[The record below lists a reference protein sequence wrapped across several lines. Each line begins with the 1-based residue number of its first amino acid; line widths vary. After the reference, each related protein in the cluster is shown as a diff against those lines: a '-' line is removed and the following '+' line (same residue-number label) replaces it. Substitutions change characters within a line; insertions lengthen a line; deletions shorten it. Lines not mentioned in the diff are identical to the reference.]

1 MGAEEV
7 GVEVALGELGAL
19 QLDGD
24 EELVGVPAGA
34 RHRRRGGS
42 DAFGDSERCPEP
54 GRNSWAR
61 GCGGVG
67 PTPERDG
74 CFLYRGYTARDTASG
89 AGSLRGPQVS
99 G

>member
-7 GVEVALGELGAL
+7 GVEVELRESGAL

-74 CFLYRGYTARDTASG
+74 CFLYRGYTARTQQV
-89 AGSLRGPQVS
+89 GPEACVAHR
-99 G
+99 

>member
-42 DAFGDSERCPEP
+42 DAFGDSERYREP

-61 GCGGVG
+61 GCGVG
-67 PTPERDG
+67 PIPERDG
-74 CFLYRGYTARDTASG
+74 CLLCRGYTARDTASG
-89 AGSLRGPQVS
+89 AGRLRGPQVS